1 MFRVLCGASVVP
13 LGAARS
19 STGVM
24 IDAVRRERCQTL
36 DMPSTAIP
44 SSSFCDLGVGCSA
57 THFFRHSL
65 CCLDGL
71 MMTTMLRQR
80 RQYAGSDSIADARN
94 AFIPFALVCVLT
106 RGKRLM
112 GLGLRNRVTYSVPI
126 PFRGTQMSSNSIPLS
141 SSEWRRRDNSH
152 CLE

>member
-1 MFRVLCGASVVP
+1 MPFGVNDVRLLICRRQ
-13 LGAARS
+13 RS
-19 STGVM
+19 
-24 IDAVRRERCQTL
+24 L
-36 DMPSTAIP
+36 L

-152 CLE
+152 CFGMDREPHSIALILANGNLW